1 MLQIV
6 QEKAEKQRHEREKG
20 FCTEID
26 ALRQEN
32 FMLRSGKGVMADSSH
47 CKTSALTLRY
57 QPAGFS
63 GAQI

>member
-20 FCTEID
+20 FGTEID

-32 FMLRSGKGVMADSSH
+32 FMLRSGKGVMAPPTPPDSD
-47 CKTSALTLRY
+47 C
-57 QPAGFS
+57 
-63 GAQI
+63 